1 MLYVS
6 RIIFYIVFASSIW
19 LIFGCSSKKHFEPNA
34 IQGDMRF
41 EGKLSAPLKSA
52 TRVGAVLKDNTLL
65 SFADGLTPIVL
76 ESNYKFLAQNKNTFV
91 LQKQCKDILIMDSQN
106 ILHTI
111 PFDTCV
117 LSADF
122 KDNKLAMVLLD
133 NTLMYYDV
141 PTQKEIFSQKYP
153 AVIAI
158 NAYLASPQITDSQV
172 FFPDLEGKVLVYD
185 KAQNKIIKDILIS
198 SDKFFYNV
206 IYMYIHNQYLLAAT
220 ARRVSV
226 IINDKSFKYDVD
238 LRDVLFFNNKIYVLS
253 IEGEIV
259 ELDHTLKVLRK
270 VRLPFAVLSGIIIT
284 NNTLYTLEKGGY
296 LIALNLDDFVPM
308 VYKSH
313 LSKKKNLF
321 YNRDTFFYDK
331 VYKRFE

>member
-1 MLYVS
+1 
-6 RIIFYIVFASSIW
+6 
-19 LIFGCSSKKHFEPNA
+19 
-34 IQGDMRF
+34 
-41 EGKLSAPLKSA
+41 
-52 TRVGAVLKDNTLL
+52 
-65 SFADGLTPIVL
+65 
-76 ESNYKFLAQNKNTFV
+76 
-91 LQKQCKDILIMDSQN
+91 
-106 ILHTI
+106 
-111 PFDTCV
+111 
-117 LSADF
+117 
-122 KDNKLAMVLLD
+122 
-133 NTLMYYDV
+133 
-141 PTQKEIFSQKYP
+141 
-153 AVIAI
+153 
-158 NAYLASPQITDSQV
+158 
-172 FFPDLEGKVLVYD
+172 
-185 KAQNKIIKDILIS
+185 
-198 SDKFFYNV
+198 
-206 IYMYIHNQYLLAAT
+206 MYIHNQYLLAAT